1 MIVGLIGAGHIA
13 HALAEGWSRPGLT
26 DPPQLLAYDVDAA
39 RAADL
44 SAACRGTAAA
54 DLAGLV
60 ASADL
65 VLVAVRPQH
74 VGGVLADVAPML
86 GEKPLV
92 SVAAG
97 VALARLSAG
106 LLPGAC
112 VARVM
117 PNIAAALG
125 LGTFLL
131 VPGTLGSH
139 LAQVERLF
147 GLAGEV
153 VEVDE
158 GLFDAATAISGC
170 MPGVLARL
178 VSAFADAGHEHGLA
192 ADVAVRLA
200 VSGVHGAAAIIARE
214 GDPAAVVTATATPGG
229 MTAAA
234 IDALE
239 DGDLDL
245 LVQAAVAAA
254 TARAKDLA

>member
-1 MIVGLIGAGHIA
+1 MIVGFVGAGHIA
-13 HALAEGWSRPGLT
+13 HALAEGWSRPGLA
-26 DPPQLLAYDVDAA
+26 DAPQLLFFDVDAG
-39 RAADL
+39 RAAAL
-44 SAACRGTAAA
+44 AADCGGTVAAGLGELVAAA
-54 DLAGLV
+54 DF
-60 ASADL
+60 

-74 VGGVLADVAPML
+74 VAGVLAEVAPLL
-86 GEKPLV
+86 GDTPLV

-97 VALARLSAG
+97 VALERLQAA
-106 LLPGAC
+106 LEPGAR

-131 VPGTLGSH
+131 VPGTLGPRV
-139 LAQVERLF
+139 AEAERLF

-158 GLFDAATAISGC
+158 SFFDAATAIAGC

-178 VSAFADAGHEHGLA
+178 VTAFADAGREHGID

-214 GDPAAVVTATATPGG
+214 GDPAAVVTAVATPGG

-234 IDALE
+234 IAALE
-239 DGDLDL
+239 ERELH
-245 LVQAAVAAA
+245 VVVHAAVAAA
-254 TARAKDLA
+254 TSRAKELA